1 MHLVISHAAPLGS
14 RCRAASRTLAL
25 PALQT
30 LLARASTVDTHAAND
45 QDLSPLPERLVAGTQ
60 VPDGLVPWAAWKA
73 QAAGL
78 YQSGQAWALITPCH
92 LQIHA
97 DHVAMHDPHSL
108 QLDEAASRALWE
120 AMRPYF
126 EEDGIKLHWHSPR
139 TWLAQGPALQDLPT
153 AALARVR
160 GQPIDP
166 WIPRHVQASPLR
178 RLQNEMQMLLY
189 THPVNDA
196 RSAAGQSPVNGFWIS
211 GTGAPQPPR
220 GQLLD
225 LLARSATQDEPQAWC
240 AAWQT
245 LDAGPLAQALARQ
258 TRSPEEPLCISLC
271 GTAQGRSYTLG
282 APSAWQWL
290 AQLWPARRVATY
302 LDDL

>member
-1 MHLVISHAAPLGS
+1 MHLVISHAAPPGP
-14 RCRAASRTLAL
+14 RCRTASRSLAL

-30 LLARASTVDTHAAND
+30 LLARARTMDTQAA
-45 QDLSPLPERLVAGTQ
+45 QDADLCPLPERLVAGAQ

-78 YQSGQAWALITPCH
+78 YESGQAWALITPCH
-92 LQIHA
+92 LQVHA
-97 DHVAMHDPHSL
+97 DHVAMHDPHRL
-108 QLDEAASRALWE
+108 ELDATESRALWE

-126 EEDGIKLHWHSPR
+126 EEDGIGLHWHSPR
-139 TWLAQGPALQDLPT
+139 TWLAQGPALEALPT
-153 AALARVR
+153 ASLARVR

-166 WIPRHVQASPLR
+166 WIPRHAQAASLR

-196 RSAAGQSPVNGFWIS
+196 RSAAGHSPVNGFWIS
-211 GTGAPQPPR
+211 GTGAPQPAQ

-225 LLARSATQDEPQAWC
+225 LLARSAAQDDPQAWC
-240 AAWQT
+240 AAWQA
-245 LDAGPLAQALARQ
+245 LDAGPLAQALARH
-258 TRSPEEPLCISLC
+258 TRSPEEPLRISLC
-271 GTAQGRSYTLG
+271 GPVQARSYTIG
-282 APSAWQWL
+282 TPKAWQRL
-290 AQLWPARRVATY
+290 AQLLPARRAATY

>member
-1 MHLVISHAAPLGS
+1 MHLVISHAAPPGP

-30 LLARASTVDTHAAND
+30 LLARARAQRALPASDT
-45 QDLSPLPERLVAGTQ
+45 DLCPLPERLVAGTQ

-92 LQIHA
+92 LQVHA
-97 DHVAMHDPHSL
+97 DHVAMHDPHHL
-108 QLDEAASRALWE
+108 QLDEGPSRALLD
-120 AMRPYF
+120 AMAPYF
-126 EEDGIKLHWHSPR
+126 AEDGITLHWHSPR
-139 TWLAQGPALQDLPT
+139 TWLAQGAALQDLPT

-166 WIPRHVQASPLR
+166 WIPRRAQAGGLR

-196 RSAAGQSPVNGFWIS
+196 RSAAGQPVVNGFWIS
-211 GTGAPQPPR
+211 GTGTPQPPQ

-225 LLARSATQDEPQAWC
+225 LLARSAAQDDPQAWC
-240 AAWQT
+240 TAWQT
-245 LDAGPLAQALARQ
+245 LDAGPLAQALARH
-258 TRSPEEPLCISLC
+258 TRNPEEPLCISLC

-282 APSAWQWL
+282 APSAWQRL
-290 AQLWPARRVATY
+290 AQLFAARRPHTY

>member
-1 MHLVISHAAPLGS
+1 MHLVIAHAAPTGPN
-14 RCRAASRTLAL
+14 CRAASRSLTL

-30 LLARASTVDTHAAND
+30 LLARARAVEMHTAND
-45 QDLSPLPERLVAGTQ
+45 TDLSPLPERLVAGAH

-73 QAAGL
+73 QVAGL

-92 LQIHA
+92 LQVHA
-97 DHVAMHDPHSL
+97 DHVAMHDPHAL
-108 QLDEAASRALWE
+108 QLEEAPSRALWE

-126 EEDGIKLHWHSPR
+126 EEDGIDLHWHSPR
-139 TWLAQGPALQDLPT
+139 TWLAQGPALHNLPT
-153 AALARVR
+153 ASLARVR

-166 WIPRHVQASPLR
+166 WIPRQAQAASLR

-196 RSAAGQSPVNGFWIS
+196 RSAAGRSPVNGFWIS
-211 GTGAPQPPR
+211 GTGTPQSPQ

-225 LLARSATQDEPQAWC
+225 LLTRSASQDDPKAW
-240 AAWQT
+240 ATAWQT
-245 LDAGPLAQALARQ
+245 LDAGPLAQALARHS
-258 TRSPEEPLCISLC
+258 RSPDEPLCISLC
-271 GTAQGRSYTLG
+271 GPSHARSYFV
-282 APSAWQWL
+282 AKPSAWQRL
-290 AQLWPARRVATY
+290 SQLLPARRAATY